1 MREEVKGILTG
12 IGVVAGI
19 YVVAFILYLMI

>member
-12 IGVVAGI
+12 VGVVAGI
-19 YVVAFILYLMI
+19 YGVAVILYLMI